1 MLDAL
6 NYKCSTI
13 LTYRFNFKISGN
25 ECSYASIKLYID
37 ILLDTCKS
45 MIKFSYVN

>member
-1 MLDAL
+1 MLSIINAL
-6 NYKCSTI
+6 TI
-13 LTYRFNFKISGN
+13 LDDYFKFKISGN
-25 ECSYASIKLYID
+25 ECSYVSIKLYID